1 MFENETKS
9 SSNGREENLNEP
21 KFYLDAYFD
30 KFEKGNDLLK
40 SLESSERDNS
50 NYNDEKLYFNA
61 FDSELEIENKN
72 KYHTCSENF
81 QYSCLDCAS
90 DMQNNY
96 QNNTHDSKDKK
107 KNRNKP
113 LKSSLER
120 NKILRRLCWLVVS
133 ILNINS
139 KKFNHNI
146 RFRNINPIKLNKN
159 SINNLMKKNIKQ
171 FCELEISKRIK
182 RYNDPKMNKRFL
194 QKIKSK
200 WGNEFLKLK
209 LSDIYKKIFLLK
221 TKEKGDYINFPLK
234 KLINKDINNLG
245 NYLIIEK
252 KYIFNEYIKKYEVD
266 DRKLVKQIANELL
279 LKKNKSINF

>member
-1 MFENETKS
+1 
-9 SSNGREENLNEP
+9 
-21 KFYLDAYFD
+21 
-30 KFEKGNDLLK
+30 
-40 SLESSERDNS
+40 
-50 NYNDEKLYFNA
+50 
-61 FDSELEIENKN
+61 
-72 KYHTCSENF
+72 
-81 QYSCLDCAS
+81 
-90 DMQNNY
+90 
-96 QNNTHDSKDKK
+96 
-107 KNRNKP
+107 
-113 LKSSLER
+113 
-120 NKILRRLCWLVVS
+120 
-133 ILNINS
+133 
-139 KKFNHNI
+139 
-146 RFRNINPIKLNKN
+146 
-159 SINNLMKKNIKQ
+159 MKKNIKQ